1 MSNKNVNQSE
11 NPKAI
16 RLWQPIEFSENWQNA
31 DTSILDGISASWF
44 ARRVKLV
51 ENSTEFATF
60 LERQKR
66 EHAIETGIIERLYDM
81 SKGLTETF
89 IKSGFHSALVS
100 HGDSDIETASLM
112 NHLNDH
118 LDAVNFVFD
127 TVKNERPFSVSFIK
141 QLHQLVTRNQNFAE
155 GRDQFGHKLKIE
167 LLKGTFKIREN
178 NPTRTD
184 GTAILYCPPEHVAA
198 EMDNLMAI
206 FDAETAKNTHPL
218 ILAAWMHHAFSIIHP
233 FQDGNGRV
241 ARLITSLILIKN
253 GFFPF
258 TVPREEA
265 KARYIFA
272 LEKAD
277 ENQPRLFVNYIGE
290 NQKRSIEKALNIQEV
305 SADSLVLV
313 QEKLLKKLKNS
324 KITNLKEVFN
334 SNKAVYLA
342 IFEVCETFIDET
354 ELQLSKKFG
363 VEMKVDSIKSA
374 FDDGRKVKES
384 GSQLND
390 FFTGR
395 TFEISRLNNYEF
407 KPNLPKSWILL
418 SFIFDKEIRYNL
430 VFTIHHF
437 GYDAATIAIGVFL
450 EKSSYNSDWDVEQSW
465 LMPLPPFI
473 FSILS
478 PIENQKKNIR
488 SFMEDGLT
496 WALAQ
501 IASEI

>member
-1 MSNKNVNQSE
+1 MSNKNANQSE
-11 NPKAI
+11 NPNVI
-16 RLWQPIEFSENWQNA
+16 RLWQPIEFSENWQNT

-277 ENQPRLFVNYIGE
+277 AGNPQFFVQYLGE
-290 NQKRSIEKALNIQEV
+290 TQRRNIEKVLNIPEI
-305 SADSLVLV
+305 SATTLADV
-313 QEKLLKKLKNS
+313 QQKLARKIQNLNKKSTSEHEKWLQNGR
-324 KITNLKEVFN
+324 N
-334 SNKAVYLA
+334 A
-342 IFEVCETFIDET
+342 IFIYCEKYLT
-354 ELQLSKKFG
+354 ESVKNWESKFG
-363 VEMKVDSIKSA
+363 QDVQVFLEKI
-374 FDDGRKVKES
+374 
-384 GSQLND
+384 D
-390 FFTGR
+390 FSEKQNTPKMEYFTH
-395 TFEISRLNNYEF
+395 IIQNYANEHAYF
-407 KPNLPKSWILL
+407 FNKNLPKSWL
-418 SFIFDKEIRYNL
+418 IFGLKIQKIASYQL
-430 VFTIHHF
+430 VFSIHHF
-437 GYDAATIAIGVFL
+437 GYGDETVAIGAFLTSKTGGMEAELPLSMPPQVISIENEVPNRERDIRRFL
-450 EKSSYNSDWDVEQSW
+450 EN
-465 LMPLPPFI
+465 
-473 FSILS
+473 ILTTAVA
-478 PIENQKKNIR
+478 R
-488 SFMEDGLT
+488 
-496 WALAQ
+496 
-501 IASEI
+501 IASEL